1 MKSYG
6 ISDIYTDL
14 TTDVNKLDCEH
25 LVITIVT
32 FLLRFLGAAA
42 PNLDCKT
49 VCPCWLSLLIS

>member
-14 TTDVNKLDCEH
+14 TTDVNKLDFEH

-49 VCPCWLSLLIS
+49 VCPC

>member
-6 ISDIYTDL
+6 ISDIHTDL

-32 FLLRFLGAAA
+32 FLLRLLGAAG
-42 PNLDCKT
+42 PNLESKT
-49 VCPCWLSLLIS
+49 VYPG